1 MLETRLAWTEEVSLW
16 IERQK
21 ELEAELDT
29 LQQTIHDNKDSISEV
44 DDLRMQKRK
53 LEEAIA
59 RSSEE
64 TARLKNAI
72 QQASLMLQ
80 RLTPQDDTEDFEER

>member
-1 MLETRLAWTEEVSLW
+1 
-16 IERQK
+16 
-21 ELEAELDT
+21 
-29 LQQTIHDNKDSISEV
+29 
-44 DDLRMQKRK
+44 MQKRK

-59 RSSEE
+59 RNLEE

-80 RLTPQDDTEDFEER
+80 KLTPQDDTEDFEERQ